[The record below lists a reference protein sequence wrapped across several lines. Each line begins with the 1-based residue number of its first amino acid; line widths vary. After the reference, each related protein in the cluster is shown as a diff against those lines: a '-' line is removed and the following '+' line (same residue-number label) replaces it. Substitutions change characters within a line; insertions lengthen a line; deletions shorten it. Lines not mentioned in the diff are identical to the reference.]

1 MRLLYFLHFFSKLR
15 RVIYSPGLMTKE
27 RETVELSLVI
37 PVYNGSRTIGP
48 LVERIQTIF
57 ATTPF
62 EVILVNDGSD
72 DESEMVCSELA
83 KKFPQTV
90 AFVHLSRNF
99 GEHSAVLA
107 GLSHTRGQYVA
118 VLDDDGQNPP
128 EEIMRMLQ
136 ELKRKNF
143 DVVYGHYI
151 EKKHS
156 RFRNAGSWFNDR
168 VATFLLQ
175 KPKELYF
182 SSFKVM
188 NRFLVNEIIKYRGPY
203 PYTDGLIYRTTRKIG
218 QIPVEHRASASG
230 PSRYTFRK
238 LVRLWLNMFL
248 NFSIKPLR
256 FSVYVGLLV
265 SAFSVLA
272 LIAIVIDKLWITR
285 NMTFGIPTVLASIVF
300 FAGLE
305 LMILGLV
312 GEYLG
317 RLYLDQTGT
326 PQYVVRY
333 TVQAGLKNESSAVA
347 INGEDRSEPNAAA

>member
-1 MRLLYFLHFFSKLR
+1 MRLLYFLHFFAKLR

-90 AFVHLSRNF
+90 AFVHLGRNF

-128 EEIMRMLQ
+128 EEITRMLQ

-182 SSFKVM
+182 SSF
-188 NRFLVNEIIKYRGPY
+188 EIIKHRGPY

-272 LIAIVIDKLWITR
+272 LI
-285 NMTFGIPTVLASIVF
+285 
-300 FAGLE
+300 
-305 LMILGLV
+305 
-312 GEYLG
+312 
-317 RLYLDQTGT
+317 
-326 PQYVVRY
+326 
-333 TVQAGLKNESSAVA
+333 
-347 INGEDRSEPNAAA
+347 